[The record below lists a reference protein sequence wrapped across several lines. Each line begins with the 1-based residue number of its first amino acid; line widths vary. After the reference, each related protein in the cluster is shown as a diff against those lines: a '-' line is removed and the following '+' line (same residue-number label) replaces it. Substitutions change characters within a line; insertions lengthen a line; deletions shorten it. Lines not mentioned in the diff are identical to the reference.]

1 MEFCLVCIWKLP
13 KSIILQLLEY
23 FWRHLNISNLVPFE
37 LSHQKKW
44 AKLQILIFTLAIFWS
59 NFQILQQRA
68 LEMPSANPG
77 QGPYQIFFSPS
88 SRINLTCLYQVLCAP
103 QSCALCHHTWHH
115 SADSVA
121 HVKLEKNLNM
131 LVKELILVAF
141 LAITLS
147 VEANPDE
154 VSKNCTSW
162 QAHRLCT

>member
-1 MEFCLVCIWKLP
+1 MF
-13 KSIILQLLEY
+13 
-23 FWRHLNISNLVPFE
+23 
-37 LSHQKKW
+37 
-44 AKLQILIFTLAIFWS
+44 
-59 NFQILQQRA
+59 NFQMLQQRV
-68 LEMPSANPG
+68 LKANSG
-77 QGPYQIFFSPS
+77 QGPYQNFFSHS
-88 SRINLTCLYQVLCAP
+88 SRINLTCLCQVLCAP
-103 QSCALCHHTWHH
+103 QSCALCHHHTWHH